1 MTKRLINGDHALGTE
16 KETRMRALLS
26 GILTLTCLA
35 GGGALAQDKF
45 PSRPVTILLGYP
57 PGGSTDTTA
66 RALAPVLERILGQP
80 VVIQNRPGA
89 AALIGTQ
96 AVANA
101 APDGYTVTVATTQLA
116 LLPAVDRVFGRP
128 PSFTRDQFAPIA
140 LISADP
146 SLIFANANQPWKT
159 FQELVADAKRRPGQ
173 IVYASGGLYGTT
185 HLAIE
190 IVLKATGIKMRH
202 LPTAG
207 GGPALT
213 AVLGNHAA
221 LFAAHPV
228 VGGPQARAGA
238 LRPLGTMGTKR
249 VASFS
254 DVPTLKE
261 LGYDAEYYQWN
272 GLFTQAKVPEPIITI
287 WREAVARA
295 VTDPEFVQAMGRVG
309 SGIQYMDRDA
319 FRAWWDQD
327 SKKIEEAVQAIGR
340 VQ

>member
-1 MTKRLINGDHALGTE
+1 
-16 KETRMRALLS
+16 MRAFIMVLMLI
-26 GILTLTCLA
+26 GLTA
-35 GGGALAQDKF
+35 GSAPAQEKY
-45 PSRPVTILLGYP
+45 PTRPITILLGYP

-101 APDGYTVTVATTQLA
+101 APDGYTITVATTQLS
-116 LLPAVDRVFGRP
+116 LLPAVDQVFGRP
-128 PSFTRDQFAPIA
+128 PSFSRDQFAPIA
-140 LISADP
+140 RISADP
-146 SLIFANANQPWKT
+146 SVLFVNPTQPWRT
-159 FQELVADAKRRPGQ
+159 LQELVDDARKRPGQ

-190 IVLKATGIKMRH
+190 IVLKATGTKMRH

-221 LFAAHPV
+221 LLAAHPA

-238 LRPLGTMGTKR
+238 LRPLGTMGTRR
-249 VASFS
+249 VDSFP

-272 GLFTQAKVPEPIITI
+272 GVFTQAKVPEPIITVLRGAI
-287 WREAVARA
+287 AKAVQDA
-295 VTDPEFVQAMGRVG
+295 EFLQAMERVG
-309 SGIQYMDRDA
+309 SGIAYLDRDA
-319 FRAWWDQD
+319 FRPWWDAD
-327 SKKIEEAVQAIGR
+327 SRKTEEAVRAVGK

>member
-1 MTKRLINGDHALGTE
+1 
-16 KETRMRALLS
+16 MRAILS
-26 GILTLTCLA
+26 GLLMLTCL
-35 GGGALAQDKF
+35 GGGHALAQEKF
-45 PSRPVTILLGYP
+45 PSRPITILLGYP

-89 AALIGTQ
+89 AAMIGTQ

-101 APDGYTVTVATTQLA
+101 TPDGYTVTVATTQLA
-116 LLPAVDRVFGRP
+116 LLPAVDRIFARP

-146 SLIFANANQPWKT
+146 SIIFANTSQPWKT
-159 FQELVADAKRRPGQ
+159 FQEVIADAKRRPGH

-190 IVLKATGIKMRH
+190 IMLRATGTKMRH

-207 GGPALT
+207 GGPSLT

-221 LFAAHPV
+221 LLAAHPA

-238 LRPLGTMGTKR
+238 LRPVATMGATR
-249 VASFS
+249 VASFP

-261 LGYDAEYYQWN
+261 LGYDGEYYQWN

-287 WREAVARA
+287 WREAVAKA
-295 VTDPEFVQAMGRVG
+295 VKDPEFVQAMGRVG
-309 SGIQYMDRDA
+309 SGIQYLDRDA
-319 FRAWWDQD
+319 FRGWWDQD
-327 SKKIEEAVQAIGR
+327 SKKIEETVKAIGR

>member
-1 MTKRLINGDHALGTE
+1 
-16 KETRMRALLS
+16 MRSEVQGEMPMRVLLS
-26 GILTLTCLA
+26 GLLLLLCLA
-35 GGGALAQDKF
+35 AGPAPAQDKY
-45 PSRPVTILLGYP
+45 PSKPITILMGYP

-66 RALAPVLERILGQP
+66 RAIAPVLERILGQP
-80 VVIQNRPGA
+80 IVIQNRPGA

-101 APDGYTVTVATTQLA
+101 VPDGYTLTVATTQLS
-116 LLPAVDRVFGRP
+116 LLPAVDQVFGRP

-140 LISADP
+140 LVSADP
-146 SLIFANANQPWKT
+146 SMLFANATQPWKN
-159 FQELVADAKRRPGQ
+159 FQDLVDDAKKRPNQ

-190 IVLKATGIKMRH
+190 IVLKATGTKMRH

-213 AVLGNHAA
+213 AVLGNHAG
-221 LFAAHPV
+221 LLAAHPA

-238 LRPLGTMGTKR
+238 LRPIGTMGTKR
-249 VASFS
+249 VAAFP
-254 DVPTLKE
+254 DIPTLKE

-272 GLFTQAKVPEPIITI
+272 GLFTQAKVPEPIITVL
-287 WREAVARA
+287 RQAVAKA
-295 VTDPEFVQAMGRVG
+295 VKDPEFLQAMAKVG
-309 SGIQYMDRDA
+309 SGIDYLDRDE
-319 FRAWWDQD
+319 FRPWWDAD
-327 SKKIEEAVQAIGR
+327 SKKTEETVRAIGK

>member
-1 MTKRLINGDHALGTE
+1 
-16 KETRMRALLS
+16 MRAFIFGLLV
-26 GILTLTCLA
+26 LVCLA
-35 GGGALAQDKF
+35 GVETQAQEKF

-66 RALAPVLERILGQP
+66 RAIAPVLERILGQP

-101 APDGYTVTVATTQLA
+101 APDGYTITVATTQLA
-116 LLPAVDRVFGRP
+116 LLPAVDAVFGRP

-140 LISADP
+140 LLSADP
-146 SLIFANANQPWKT
+146 SILFVNPSQPWRT
-159 FQELVADAKRRPGQ
+159 FQEFVDDARKRPGQ

-190 IVLKATGIKMRH
+190 IVLKATGTKMRH

-221 LFAAHPV
+221 LLAAHPA

-249 VASFS
+249 VASFP

-272 GLFTQAKVPEPIITI
+272 GLFTQAKVPEPIIAI
-287 WREAVARA
+287 WRAAVAKA
-295 VTDPEFVQAMGRVG
+295 VHDPQFLQAMAKVG
-309 SGIQYMDRDA
+309 SGIEYLDRDA
-319 FRAWWDQD
+319 FRPWWDAD
-327 SKKIEEAVQAIGR
+327 SKKTEDTVRAIGK

>member
-1 MTKRLINGDHALGTE
+1 M
-16 KETRMRALLS
+16 
-26 GILTLTCLA
+26 
-35 GGGALAQDKF
+35 
-45 PSRPVTILLGYP
+45 GYP
-57 PGGSTDTTA
+57 PGGSVDTTA

-80 VVIQNRPGA
+80 IVIQNRPGA
-89 AALIGTQ
+89 AALVGTL

-101 APDGYTVTVATTQLA
+101 APDGYTVTVATTQLS
-116 LLPAVDRVFGRP
+116 LLPAVDQVFGRP

-140 LISADP
+140 LVSAEP
-146 SLIFANANQPWKT
+146 SMLFVNASQRWRN
-159 FQELVADAKRRPGQ
+159 FQEMIDDAKRRPGQ

-185 HLAIE
+185 HLAVE
-190 IVLKATGIKMRH
+190 IVLKATGTKMRH

-221 LFAAHPV
+221 LLAAHPA
-228 VGGPQARAGA
+228 VGGPQARAGT
-238 LRPLGTMGTKR
+238 LRPIGTMGTKR
-249 VASFS
+249 AESFP

-287 WREAVARA
+287 WREAIAKA
-295 VTDPEFVQAMGRVG
+295 VKEPDFIQAMDRLG
-309 SGIQYMDRDA
+309 SGIHYLDRDA
-319 FRAWWDQD
+319 FRPWWDED
-327 SKKIEEAVQAIGR
+327 SRKTEDTVRAIGK

>member
-1 MTKRLINGDHALGTE
+1 MRVFILGLMMLIGLT
-16 KETRMRALLS
+16 S
-26 GILTLTCLA
+26 GQ
-35 GGGALAQDKF
+35 ALAQERF
-45 PSRPVTILLGYP
+45 PSRPITILMGYP
-57 PGGSTDTTA
+57 PGGSVDTTA

-89 AALIGTQ
+89 AALVGTL

-101 APDGYTVTVATTQLA
+101 APDGYTVTVATTQLS
-116 LLPAVDRVFGRP
+116 LLPAVDQVFGRP

-140 LISADP
+140 LVSAEP
-146 SLIFANANQPWKT
+146 SMLFVNASQPWRN
-159 FQELVADAKRRPGQ
+159 FQEMIEDAKRRPGQ

-185 HLAIE
+185 HLAVE
-190 IVLKATGIKMRH
+190 IVLKATGTKMRH

-221 LFAAHPV
+221 ILAAHPA
-228 VGGPQARAGA
+228 VGGPQARAGT
-238 LRPLGTMGTKR
+238 LRPIGTMGNKR
-249 VASFS
+249 AESFP

-272 GLFTQAKVPEPIITI
+272 GVFTQAKVPEPIITI
-287 WREAVARA
+287 WREAIAKA
-295 VTDPEFVQAMGRVG
+295 VKEPDFVQAMDRLG
-309 SGIQYMDRDA
+309 SGIHYLDRDT
-319 FRAWWDQD
+319 FRPWWDED
-327 SKKIEEAVQAIGR
+327 SRKTEDTVRAIGK